1 MRLRGPGGR
10 RGLSMIEIMIG
21 IAVLSFVLL
30 AFLSV
35 IQSSAMLS
43 ASSKQSSIAAYQ
55 LQAAL
60 EATFSVPFDDFQT
73 IYDPKVQADPADPD
87 HPGDPALWVGHLG
100 SRRNGTSASVLP
112 DLCQQTKA
120 GPMNYTWKPGVDW
133 VKDTDL
139 PLQNQHIKIEW
150 VNQDASAPLD
160 WVEYRLTITWTN
172 YKGVSQSESIT
183 TRRSK

>member
-1 MRLRGPGGR
+1 
-10 RGLSMIEIMIG
+10 MIEVMIG
-21 IAVLSFVLL
+21 IAVLAFVLL

-60 EATFSVPFDDFQT
+60 ESTFSVPFDQFGT
-73 IYDPKVQADPADPD
+73 IYDPTLQADPGDPD
-87 HPGDPALWVGHLG
+87 HPGDPASWVGHLS
-100 SRRNGTSASVLP
+100 SRRNGSNASLLP
-112 DLCQQTKA
+112 DLCQHLKA
-120 GPMNYTWKPGVDW
+120 GPSNYTWKPDVDW
-133 VKDTDL
+133 VKESDL
-139 PLQNQHIKIEW
+139 PLLNQHIKIEW
-150 VNQDASAPLD
+150 VGQDKNSPVD

-172 YKGVSQSESIT
+172 YKGVNQSESII

>member
-1 MRLRGPGGR
+1 MRGHRSR

-21 IAVLSFVLL
+21 IAVLAFVLL

-73 IYDPKVQADPADPD
+73 IYNPTLQADATDPD
-87 HPGDPALWVGHLG
+87 HPGDPALWVGHLS
-100 SRRNGTSASVLP
+100 SRRNGSNSSLLP
-112 DLCQQTKA
+112 DLCQQVKA
-120 GPMNYTWKPGVDW
+120 GPSNYTWKPEVDW
-133 VKDTDL
+133 VKEDDL
-139 PLQNQHIKIEW
+139 PLLNQHIKIEW
-150 VNQDASAPLD
+150 VNQDPSPRLD